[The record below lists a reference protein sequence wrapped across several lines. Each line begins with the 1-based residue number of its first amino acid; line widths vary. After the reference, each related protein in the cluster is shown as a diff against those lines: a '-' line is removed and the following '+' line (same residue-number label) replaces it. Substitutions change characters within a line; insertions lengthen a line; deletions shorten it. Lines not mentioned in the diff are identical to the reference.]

1 MSRVNTP
8 QLTDSTRLSIEQGFK
23 KGVSHCFRNRCH
35 VILLKSEGRSSKD
48 VGLITGMSHVSV
60 NSWVKRFK
68 AEGISGLR
76 NKSGQGRKPVL
87 DFEDKQSLLEAVK
100 NHRQRLHTAKA
111 EWESSRGKS
120 ISESTLRRFLKVLAE
135 DING

>member
-1 MSRVNTP
+1 
-8 QLTDSTRLSIEQGFK
+8 
-23 KGVSHCFRNRCH
+23 

-68 AEGISGLR
+68 SGGISGLR
-76 NKSGQGRKPVL
+76 NKAGQGRKPIL
-87 DFEDKQSLLEAVK
+87 DSEDKQRLLESVK
-100 NHRQRLHTAKA
+100 NHRQRLQTAKA

-120 ISESTLRRFLKVLAE
+120 ISDSTLRRFLKVLAE
-135 DING
+135 NING

>member
-8 QLTDSTRLSIEQGFK
+8 QLSNRDRLLLESGLK
-23 KGVSHCFRNRCH
+23 KGASHCFRSRCH

-48 VGLITGMSHVSV
+48 VGLITGISHVSV

-68 AEGISGLR
+68 TEGISGFR
-76 NKSGQGRKPVL
+76 NKPGQGRKPVL
-87 DFEDKQSLLEAVK
+87 DSEDKQGLLEAVK
-100 NHRQRLHTAKA
+100 SHRQRLQTAKA
-111 EWESSRGKS
+111 EWEASRGKS
-120 ISESTLRRFLKVLAE
+120 ISDSTLRRFLKVLTE